1 MKRHF
6 RTAIAMAAAFGL
18 ICPAVAQ
25 VPDTVDGHV
34 LAAQKAAGLDFAG
47 TLEVLCIQPS
57 DGSDP
62 GATARAA
69 NAGKPRAIP
78 ARDTWYAEPA
88 KVFDN
93 LYFVGTKIHNAWAI
107 KTSAGIILLDTMFN
121 YAAEAEIVD
130 GLKKLGLDPATIK
143 YVIVSHGHGDHDEG
157 AKMLQDKYG
166 ARVIMGAPDWDMIA
180 KAGNMPGG
188 VPKRDIVA
196 TDGQKVTL
204 GDTTVTILL
213 TPGHTLGTLSF
224 MFPVKDQ
231 GKTLHVAYSGGM
243 GFNFARSPERFDTY
257 IASARK
263 FGDAAKAT
271 GASIVFANH
280 SMYDQAWIR
289 SRWQRKS
296 GETSPFVVGTEA
308 VARYVTVLSECA
320 KAAKLRLKKS

>member
-6 RTAIAMAAAFGL
+6 GTALLMAMGLMSANAA
-18 ICPAVAQ
+18 P
-25 VPDTVDGHV
+25 VPDSIDAHV

-47 TLEVLCIQPS
+47 TLEVLCIQPA

-62 GATARAA
+62 SAVARTA

-78 ARDTWYAEPA
+78 PRESWYAEPA

-93 LYFVGTKIHNAWAI
+93 VYFVGTKIHNAWAI

-121 YAAEAEIVD
+121 YAAESEIVD

-157 AKMLQDKYG
+157 AKLLQDRYG
-166 ARVIMGAPDWDMIA
+166 ARIIMGAPDWDAIT

-188 VPKRDIVA
+188 VPKRDMVA

-204 GDTTVTILL
+204 GDETVTILL

-224 MFPVKDQ
+224 LFPVKDY
-231 GKTLHVAYSGGM
+231 GKTLQVAYSGGM
-243 GFNFARSPERFDTY
+243 GFNFPRSPERFDTY
-257 IASARK
+257 IASAKK
-263 FGDAAKAT
+263 FGDAAKAA
-271 GASIVFANH
+271 GASIIFSNH

-289 SRWQRKS
+289 SRWVRKP
-296 GETSPFVVGTEA
+296 GQVSPFVVGA
-308 VARYVTVLSECA
+308 DGIARYVTVLSECA
-320 KAAKLRLKKS
+320 KAAKLRLKGA